1 MISAILLAAG
11 ESNRMGQPKQL
22 LPFGQ
27 STIVERTID
36 NLLDSAVS
44 ETIVVLGYRD
54 EEIRKTIADKPVK
67 IAINPD
73 YQQGMSASIIAGL
86 KQINKRARA
95 VLIALG
101 DQPFV
106 DSRTINSLIE
116 AFIANKRGIIIPVYQ
131 GRRGN
136 PVIFAIRYKGEL
148 LNLKG
153 DIGGREIVKRHPED
167 MLEVAVNCEGVLF
180 DIDTAENYTSMVKL
194 NPGEKHKKGE
204 IWRKIAKAIML
215 SGRVGLESSLGFWY
229 LALSGDCLRLRWV
242 AFSI

>member
-22 LPFGQ
+22 MPFGQ
-27 STIVERTID
+27 GTILERTID
-36 NLLDSAVS
+36 NLLNSAVS
-44 ETIVVLGYRD
+44 ETIVVLGYR
-54 EEIRKTIADKPVK
+54 EEEVRKTIAGKPVK

-73 YQQGMSASIIAGL
+73 YQQGMSTSIIAGL
-86 KQINKRARA
+86 KQIDKRARA

-106 DSRTINSLIE
+106 DSQTINSLVE

-136 PVIFAIRYKGEL
+136 PVIFGIKYKGEL

-153 DIGGREIVKRHPED
+153 DIGGREIIKRHPND
-167 MLEVAVNCEGVLF
+167 VLEVTVNCEGVLL
-180 DIDTAENYTSMVKL
+180 DIDTAENYTSTIF
-194 NPGEKHKKGE
+194 NPDK
-204 IWRKIAKAIML
+204 
-215 SGRVGLESSLGFWY
+215 
-229 LALSGDCLRLRWV
+229 
-242 AFSI
+242 

>member
-22 LPFGQ
+22 MPFGQ
-27 STIVERTID
+27 STILEGTID
-36 NLLDSAVS
+36 NILNSAVS
-44 ETIVVLGYRD
+44 ETIVVLGYR
-54 EEIRKTIADKPVK
+54 EEEVQKTIARKPVK

-86 KQINKRARA
+86 KQIDKRARA

-106 DSRTINSLIE
+106 NSQTINNLVE
-116 AFIANKRGIIIPVYQ
+116 AFIANKGGIIIPVYQ

-136 PVIFAIRYKGEL
+136 PVIFAIKYTGEL

-153 DIGGREIVKRHPED
+153 DVGGREIVKRHPD
-167 MLEVAVNCEGVLF
+167 DVLEVEVNCEGIVL
-180 DIDTAENYTSMVKL
+180 DIDTMENYTPITL
-194 NPGEKHKKGE
+194 NPEKYKG
-204 IWRKIAKAIML
+204 
-215 SGRVGLESSLGFWY
+215 
-229 LALSGDCLRLRWV
+229 
-242 AFSI
+242 

>member
-36 NLLDSAVS
+36 NLLNSAVS

-54 EEIRKTIADKPVK
+54 EEIRKTIAGKPVK
-67 IAINPD
+67 LVINPD
-73 YQQGMSASIIAGL
+73 YQQGMSTSIIAGL
-86 KQINKRARA
+86 KQVDKRARA
-95 VLIALG
+95 VLIALS

-106 DSRTINSLIE
+106 NSQTITSLVK
-116 AFIANKRGIIIPVYQ
+116 AFIANNRGILIPVYQ

-136 PVIFAIRYKGEL
+136 PVIFTIKYKGEL

-153 DIGGREIVKRHPED
+153 DVGGREIIKRHPD
-167 MLEVAVNCEGVLF
+167 DVLEVAVNCEGVLL
-180 DIDTAENYTSMVKL
+180 DIDTMENYTPITL
-194 NPGEKHKKGE
+194 NPEKYK
-204 IWRKIAKAIML
+204 R
-215 SGRVGLESSLGFWY
+215 
-229 LALSGDCLRLRWV
+229 
-242 AFSI
+242 

>member
-36 NLLDSAVS
+36 NLLNSAVS

-54 EEIRKTIADKPVK
+54 EEIRKTIAGKPVK
-67 IAINPD
+67 LVINPD
-73 YQQGMSASIIAGL
+73 YQQGMSTSIIAGL
-86 KQINKRARA
+86 KQVDKRARA
-95 VLIALG
+95 VLIALS

-106 DSRTINSLIE
+106 DSQTINSLVE

-136 PVIFAIRYKGEL
+136 PVIFAIEYKGEL

-153 DIGGREIVKRHPED
+153 DVGGREIIKLHPDEV
-167 MLEVAVNCEGVLF
+167 LEVAVNCEGVLL
-180 DIDTAENYTSMVKL
+180 DIDTMENYTPITL
-194 NPGEKHKKGE
+194 NPEKYK
-204 IWRKIAKAIML
+204 R
-215 SGRVGLESSLGFWY
+215 
-229 LALSGDCLRLRWV
+229 
-242 AFSI
+242 